1 MRELAP
7 CSWAS
12 MIEMALWSFMIKVV
26 RDGPKLLDG
35 SGQGDPR
42 PNKVVGGS
50 IPDHGIISL
59 ATWRKTSQVV
69 KCLPPAFQKNKR
81 SLMVKKKKKKNR
93 ISLTRCE
100 AQKIISAPCR
110 SPWDAAFVGD
120 MTGLLL
126 CLHPPPQGRENCI
139 RWPTNYGRSVGISG
153 FGEKWACCLLDKSTG
168 EATRTLHD

>member
-81 SLMVKKKKKKNR
+81 SLMVKKEKSKPHIANTMRSSKNHFGAVQVPVR
-93 ISLTRCE
+93 RGFRWWHDG
-100 AQKIISAPCR
+100 IITLPAPTPAR
-110 SPWDAAFVGD
+110 TGKLHKMAYKLWPIRGNLRVWGE
-120 MTGLLL
+120 MGLLSS
-126 CLHPPPQGRENCI
+126 
-139 RWPTNYGRSVGISG
+139 W
-153 FGEKWACCLLDKSTG
+153 
-168 EATRTLHD
+168 